1 MIMNEKFHATA
12 KHKDG
17 VLVVDVDIEECTV
30 DWAFL
35 SGRNKD
41 ADVFSSGQMDIEVYL
56 DNTWLP
62 YEETHRPTRF
72 IPKSLIEPV
81 YKLFKKCGMREND
94 D

>member
-1 MIMNEKFHATA
+1 MNEKFHATA

-41 ADVFSSGQMDIEVYL
+41 AEVFSSGQMDIEVYL

-81 YKLFKKCGMREND
+81 YKLFKKCGTREND